1 MNPKESELKI
11 TIAKLIEIAY
21 SQNKGMT
28 TKIVRSI
35 GNFTLKVDKNGE
47 ATLIGTTGI
56 LVFSGTPALEAI
68 GAKIKRVSIIFSK
81 VLVQI

>member
-28 TKIVRSI
+28 TKIVRSL
-35 GNFTLKVDKNGE
+35 GNFTLKVDQNGE
-47 ATLIGTTGI
+47 ATLVGTTGMLI
-56 LVFSGTPALEAI
+56 FSGTPAQRLLVQKLKELALY
-68 GAKIKRVSIIFSK
+68 FPK